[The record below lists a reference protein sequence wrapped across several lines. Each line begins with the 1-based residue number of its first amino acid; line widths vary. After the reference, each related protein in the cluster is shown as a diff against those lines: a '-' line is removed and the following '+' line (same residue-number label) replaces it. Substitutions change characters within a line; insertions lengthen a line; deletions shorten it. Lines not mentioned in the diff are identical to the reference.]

1 MPEKVKIEI
10 VNDDGTKIKIEI
22 PSNDP
27 DLIYTYLKM
36 FQSVQHIKMNDSQL
50 EDHNL
55 SNIMGKVEDLIKS
68 EFGLAIFTLSDI
80 YKLYKLK
87 FEDEI
92 SKSTLST
99 YLNRLVE
106 YGMLHREG
114 RRGRYKYRMKYGNLK
129 I

>member
-1 MPEKVKIEI
+1 M
-10 VNDDGTKIKIEI
+10 DDER
-22 PSNDP
+22 
-27 DLIYTYLKM
+27 
-36 FQSVQHIKMNDSQL
+36 F
-50 EDHNL
+50 EDHSL
-55 SNIMGKVEDLIKS
+55 TNIIERVEDLIKS

-87 FEDEI
+87 FGDEI

-129 I
+129 V